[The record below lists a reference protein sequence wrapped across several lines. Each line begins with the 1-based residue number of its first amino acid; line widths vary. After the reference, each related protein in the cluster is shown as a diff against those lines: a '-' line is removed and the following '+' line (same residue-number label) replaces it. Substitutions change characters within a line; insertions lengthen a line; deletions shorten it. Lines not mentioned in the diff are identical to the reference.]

1 MQKHLRFVIVLILF
15 ICHFANAQDEGPITK
30 KARVVSNGN
39 MVYFGIG
46 SSFSVTGDY
55 GAGFNAEAGFLK
67 RRNRFLS
74 AGAFLSYSGLKY
86 NNSKGNNVFI
96 EAGGYQIKKNHITGG
111 DLDLLFA
118 GSVLRFDFIPNERV
132 KKISPYA
139 IVKPFLMLSSR
150 KTVTANSE
158 EWSRDESTDYTGS
171 TWYYTGTT
179 TSLSNDNWKSKTEF
193 AGGISIGLGVDLVV
207 SSGLSLF
214 LQTGVGFTTPITY
227 VDTGSFNSSLTG
239 YESDDYPFAKKSFI
253 PVTLSI
259 GVSYTY

>member
-1 MQKHLRFVIVLILF
+1 MQKHHQCVIILTLF
-15 ICHFANAQDEGPITK
+15 MCHFANAQDEGPITK

-39 MVYFGIG
+39 ILYFGIG
-46 SSFSVTGDY
+46 PSFSLSGDY
-55 GAGFNAEAGFLK
+55 GIGINGEVGFLK
-67 RRNRFLS
+67 RRNRFFS
-74 AGAFLSYSGLKY
+74 AGAFLSYSGLKH
-86 NNSKGNNVFI
+86 NDSKGNNVFI
-96 EAGGYQIKKNHITGG
+96 ETGGYQIKKNHIEGG
-111 DLDLLFA
+111 DLGLLFA

-139 IVKPFLMLSSR
+139 ILKPFLMLSSR

-158 EWSRDESTDYTGS
+158 DWSRDESTDNTGS

-179 TSLSNDNWKSKTEF
+179 TPLSSDNWKSKTEF
-193 AGGISIGLGVDLVV
+193 AGGLSVGLGVDLVV

-214 LQTGVGFTTPITY
+214 LQTGIGFTTPITY
-227 VDTGSFNSSLTG
+227 VDTGSFNTSLTG

-259 GVSYTY
+259 GMSYTY